1 VVDTASETETSAP
14 DLEESIE
21 SRFRG
26 AEPEATPRRPA
37 VHGLAYR
44 NIIVIGA
51 SAGGVEALRELVAGF
66 PHELSAS
73 LFVVLHLSPTS
84 PSVLPSILERAGR
97 LPASVPADGEMISRG
112 HIYVAPPDQ
121 HMLLAGDQVR
131 LTTGPRENGHRPAV
145 DPLFRSAARTYDGRV
160 VAVVLSGTLDDGAA
174 GARLV
179 KERGGMVFAQSDA
192 LHPDMPDHT
201 AASTDVDAILPVI
214 DLTQRICEIVEQP
227 VDLEDEEVVSEQ
239 HRQERGDAAAAA
251 AARGAEP
258 AELACPECGGP
269 MWEREEGSLVRFACR
284 VGHVYSPE
292 SLVLEQG
299 KELEK
304 ALWTALR
311 GLEER
316 ADLYR
321 RMARR
326 AAERPAMADRF
337 EGRATT
343 ADANAAAI
351 QQAIAKLAAGG
362 ELEQAS

>member
-1 VVDTASETETSAP
+1 VDSASETETSAASTGET
-14 DLEESIE
+14 LE

-26 AEPEATPRRPA
+26 AEPEATPERPPIQ
-37 VHGLAYR
+37 GLAYR

-51 SAGGVEALRELVAGF
+51 SAGGVEALRQLVSGF
-66 PHELSAS
+66 PPELAAS
-73 LFVVLHLSPTS
+73 LFVVLHLSPTGT
-84 PSVLPSILERAGR
+84 SVLPSILERAGE
-97 LPASVPADGEMISRG
+97 LPATVPTDRDVISRG

-121 HMLLAGDQVR
+121 HMLLAGEQVR

-179 KERGGMVFAQSDA
+179 KERGGMVLVQADP
-192 LHPDMPDHT
+192 LHPDMPQHT
-201 AASTDVDAILPVI
+201 AAATDVDGILPVNE
-214 DLTQRICEIVEQP
+214 LTQKICEIVELP
-227 VDLEDEEVVSEQ
+227 LDREDDEAMTEQ
-239 HRQERGDAAAAA
+239 RRRERDDAAGDAQPLD
-251 AARGAEP
+251 AEP

-269 MWEREEGSLVRFACR
+269 LWEREEGPLVRFACR

-292 SLVLEQG
+292 SLVSEQG

-326 AAERPAMADRF
+326 AVEQPTMSTRF
-337 EGRATT
+337 EERATG
-343 ADANAAAI
+343 ADSNAAAI
-351 QQAIAKLAAGG
+351 REAIARLAAGTD
-362 ELEQAS
+362 LERAS